1 MGQPRDGRDEQSVA
15 KRDRFAQF
23 RGLRWWQ
30 LILTLLPI
38 GLVGIGGLFGGLI
51 GAIGL
56 VVNLWLARRQ
66 IGTGLKVVAMV
77 SIVIAC
83 YVVY

>member
-1 MGQPRDGRDEQSVA
+1 V
-15 KRDRFAQF
+15 
-23 RGLRWWQ
+23 
-30 LILTLLPI
+30 LTLLPI